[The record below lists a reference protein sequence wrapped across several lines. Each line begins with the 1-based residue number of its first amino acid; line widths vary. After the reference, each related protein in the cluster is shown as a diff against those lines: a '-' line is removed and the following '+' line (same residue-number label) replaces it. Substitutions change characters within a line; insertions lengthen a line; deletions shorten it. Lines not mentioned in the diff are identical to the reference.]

1 MHNRT
6 LLCPSLAL
14 AAVLGG
20 CASGPDRQDAPIKVE
35 EMMTWIEKVHI
46 EAERARD
53 AVSDSFER
61 LNTLAGGRFEG
72 DSAAVVYARF
82 VQSIDV
88 AEQQAKRYR
97 EVVAPMVASAGPVF
111 DAWQKDVAM
120 IQSERL
126 RQRSEMRF
134 QVAKE
139 RYDAIAAVAVPAQE
153 QYDAFVRAMRDHALF
168 LGHDLNAGSIDD
180 IQEEVKLVAQN
191 ALQLDQNLETT
202 MAASRAYVEQS
213 SLPAAAPTGR

>member
-1 MHNRT
+1 MQHRT
-6 LLCPSLAL
+6 KFRPSLAL
-14 AAVLGG
+14 AVLLAG
-20 CASGPDRQDAPIKVE
+20 CASGPDRQHAPVKVE
-35 EMMTWIEKVHI
+35 EMMTWIERVHI

-53 AVSDSFER
+53 ALSDSFER

-72 DSAAVVYARF
+72 ESAAVVYARF

-88 AEQQAKRYR
+88 AEEQARRYR
-97 EVVAPMVASAGPVF
+97 EVVEPMLGAAGPVF
-111 DAWQKDVAM
+111 AAWQEDVAR

-126 RQRSEMRF
+126 RQRSELRF
-134 QVAKE
+134 QLAKE
-139 RYDAIAAVAVPAQE
+139 RYEAIAKVAVPAQ
-153 QYDAFVRAMRDHALF
+153 QQLDAFVSSLRDHALF

-191 ALQLDQNLETT
+191 ALQLDQNLESA

-213 SLPAAAPTGR
+213 SMPAATPGR